1 MENENVKEKE
11 DAMNE
16 LLLEV
21 VKNQKRTNKSL
32 MRAFMVVVI
41 CYTIILVAMIFGFFY
56 YESQFEVKETV
67 TTERTVTQ
75 IVDGENSEINN
86 VSGNMYKDSAT
97 HNEGK

>member
-32 MRAFMVVVI
+32 MRAFIVVVI
-41 CYTIILVAMIFGFFY
+41 CYTIILVSMIVGFFY
-56 YESQFEVKETV
+56 YESQFETQETV

-75 IVDGENSEINN
+75 TVDGENSEINN
-86 VSGNMYKDSAT
+86 VSGNLYKDSAI